1 MSRVR
6 VLVGTHKGAFI
17 LSAEG
22 KRDRWDV
29 GAPQFPGCEISD
41 VAASPAQASRLYAAQ
56 NGGAPGPQVHRSDS
70 GGVSW
75 ESLGVMPGR
84 ISSIVASP
92 VDADTVYAA
101 CEDGTLL
108 RSADSGESWD
118 ELTGPHDGGTG
129 AAVRP
134 AIIFDPSNADRI
146 YIASAN
152 GAFRSNDGGA
162 SWRPLGEPG
171 FDVQR
176 LTVHASSPNLIFA
189 QTPAGLMRSN
199 DGGTTWN
206 DVSGSLPSR
215 FGYAI
220 EVHSMEPETIYVV
233 PMKSAAEDFPVDGK
247 LRVYRSR
254 AGGTKW
260 DPLTTGLPQRDCYVS
275 VARSALCAD
284 GLDPCGL
291 YFGTSAGTVYGS
303 SDSGESWMPIASY
316 LPPVY
321 SVKVQTLA

>member
-22 KRDRWDV
+22 KRDRWEV
-29 GAPQFPGCEISD
+29 GGPQFPGCEISD
-41 VAASPAQASRLYAAQ
+41 VAGSAQPNRLYAAQ
-56 NGGAPGPQVHRSDS
+56 NGGAPGPQIHRSES
-70 GGVSW
+70 GGLTW

-92 VDADTVYAA
+92 ADADTVYAA

-108 RSADSGESWD
+108 RSTDRGESWE
-118 ELTGPHDGGTG
+118 ELAVPYEVGTG
-129 AAVRP
+129 RSLRP
-134 AIIFDPSNADRI
+134 AIMLDPSSADRI
-146 YIASAN
+146 YVGSAA

-162 SWRPLGEPG
+162 SWRPIGEAG
-171 FDVQR
+171 FDVRR
-176 LTVHASSPNLIFA
+176 LAVPAGNPNLIYA
-189 QTPAGLMRSN
+189 QAANGVMRSN
-199 DGGTTWN
+199 DGGATWS
-206 DVSGSLPSR
+206 DVTGSLPSA
-215 FGYAI
+215 FGFAV
-220 EVHSMEPETIYVV
+220 EVHAQEPETIYVV
-233 PMKSAAEDFPVDGK
+233 PMKSAAEDFPLDGK

-275 VARSALCAD
+275 VAGNAICAD
-284 GLDPCGL
+284 TLAPCGL
-291 YFGTSAGTVYGS
+291 YFGTSGGAVYAS
-303 SDSGESWMPIASY
+303 SDAGESWMPIVRD

-321 SVKVQTLA
+321 AVKVQTLP